1 MENLLTQNHSLK
13 NLNTFGVDVK
23 AKLFAELLSEKEL
36 VELICNK
43 KNNQEKKLILGCGSN
58 ILFTKDFDGLVI
70 KVSIS
75 GINVIEE
82 NDESVL
88 IEAGAGVIWDELV
101 KYCVEKNYGGIE
113 NLTLIPGTVGAAP
126 IQNIGAYGQELS
138 DTFYSLD
145 GVYTETCEKKTFRK
159 SECRF
164 SYRSSIFK
172 RELKNKFII
181 TSVRLKLSKNRNPIT
196 HYKTLQDY
204 LSKNNILNP
213 TITEISK
220 VIEEI
225 RRQRLPDPA
234 KIGNAGS
241 FFKNPEV
248 SKDTFIKLKSE
259 FIDVISFE
267 TDSEKVK
274 ISAGWLIEKSGWKG
288 KRAGD
293 VGTSTDHALVI
304 CNYGNATGAEILE
317 LAMRIKEEVAN
328 KFGITLEEEVNI
340 L

>member
-1 MENLLTQNHSLK
+1 MLTKNYSLK
-13 NLNTFGVDVK
+13 NLNTFRVDVK
-23 AKLFAELLSEKEL
+23 AKLFAELFSEEEL
-36 VELICNK
+36 VKLICDK
-43 KNNQEKKLILGCGSN
+43 KNNQEKKLILGGGSN

-88 IEAGAGVIWDELV
+88 IEAGAGVNWNELV
-101 KYCVEKNYGGIE
+101 KYCVERNYGGIE

-145 GVYTETCEKKTFRK
+145 GVYTETSEKKTFGK
-159 SECRF
+159 DECRF

-172 RELKNKFII
+172 EELKNKFII
-181 TSVRLKLSKNRNPIT
+181 TSVQLKLSKNQKPNT
-196 HYKTLQDY
+196 VYKTLQEY
-204 LSKNNILNP
+204 LSKKEIANP
-213 TITEISK
+213 SIKDISK
-220 VIEEI
+220 AVEEI
-225 RRQRLPDPA
+225 RRQRLPNPA

-259 FIDVISFE
+259 FNDVISFL
-267 TDSEKVK
+267 TDSEKIK
-274 ISAGWLIEKSGWKG
+274 ISAGWLIEKCGWKG
-288 KRAGD
+288 KRARD
-293 VGTSTDHALVI
+293 VGTSPDHALVI
-304 CNYGNATGAEILE
+304 CNFGNATGAEILE
-317 LAMRIKEEVAN
+317 FAMRIKEEVAN

>member
-1 MENLLTQNHSLK
+1 MLTQNQSLK
-13 NLNTFGVDVK
+13 NLNTFGVEAK
-23 AKLFAELLSEKEL
+23 AKLFAELFSEEEL
-36 VELICNK
+36 AELLCDGKIML
-43 KNNQEKKLILGCGSN
+43 EKKLIIGGGSN
-58 ILFTKDFDGLVI
+58 ILFTKDFDGLII
-70 KVSIS
+70 KVSRS
-75 GINVIEE
+75 AINILEE

-101 KYCVEKNYGGIE
+101 KFCVERNFWCIE
-113 NLTLIPGTVGAAP
+113 NLTFIPGTVGAAP

-145 GVYTETCEKKTFRK
+145 GVYAETCEKKTFRK
-159 SECRF
+159 SDCRF

-172 RELKNKFII
+172 QELKNKFII
-181 TSVRLKLSKNRNPIT
+181 TSVRLKLSKIQKPNT
-196 HYKTLQDY
+196 GYKTLQEY
-204 LSKNNILNP
+204 LSKKEITNP
-213 TITEISK
+213 TITDISK
-220 VIEEI
+220 AVEEI
-225 RRQRLPDPA
+225 RRQRLPDPT
-234 KIGNAGS
+234 KVGNAGS

-259 FIDVISFE
+259 FVDVISFE

-293 VGTSTDHALVI
+293 VGTSPDHALVI
-304 CNYGNATGAEILE
+304 CNFGTATGAEILE
-317 LAMRIKEEVAN
+317 FAMLIKEEVTK